1 MFFRI
6 FLHNKTNKKPKTGI
20 MKKERK
26 QIMNFAKAV
35 QRERLIEVGF
45 YNKASSQ
52 THKSKKDYSRKEKHK
67 KNWCSVD

>member
-1 MFFRI
+1 
-6 FLHNKTNKKPKTGI
+6 

-67 KNWCSVD
+67 KDWCSVD